1 MVCDAHSR
9 PRPRDTV
16 YFEEYE
22 PRKVRNAFRLYW
34 QTEEWSGEYDVP
46 QCAAGT
52 PPQQCV
58 HTLTSR
64 LRAADLF
71 GGLSSPLDPR
81 RLNCSLVTD
90 VWCGQISDVEAAGG
104 RFKLLYMAFHQH
116 SPAVL
121 SGELINADTGAL
133 ICRSVPLYGT
143 TVGAPLDE
151 KSYAYGIPP
160 CVWGGADEG
169 LPPPPLLSLETNLL
183 VIAKYNSSVP
193 HTGVMA
199 MWQGRGGI

>member
-1 MVCDAHSR
+1 M
-9 PRPRDTV
+9 
-16 YFEEYE
+16 
-22 PRKVRNAFRLYW
+22 RNAFRLYW

-58 HTLTSR
+58 HT
-64 LRAADLF
+64 
-71 GGLSSPLDPR
+71 
-81 RLNCSLVTD
+81 LNCSLVTD

-133 ICRSVPLYGT
+133 ICRSVPLYGA